1 MFITLLIVTLLIA
14 LATSLL
20 VMRLFDKMIRK
31 ILDRLVSA
39 ELSAAWNRYLS
50 FAVVVVGVSGGVRVW
65 SLEKYITARTDE
77 GEPIVLN
84 ADR

>member
-1 MFITLLIVTLLIA
+1 MFITLVIVTLLIA

-31 ILDRLVSA
+31 ILDRLVST

-50 FAVVVVGVSGGVRVW
+50 LGLA
-65 SLEKYITARTDE
+65 E
-77 GEPIVLN
+77 
-84 ADR
+84 